1 MKSSLELNN
10 IQELWASRPPE
21 IKTKEDLLFNREE
34 LFEMV
39 GKIFCPGPFYIYV
52 FNFVE
57 QTLDYVSEGVEKILG
72 LKPEEIS
79 VPKFYE
85 LAHPDDTAR
94 VLQSELVAAKF
105 LFEEVNSPKILNYK
119 VSYMFR
125 LKRKDGSY
133 ANIMHQA
140 MGLKMDNN
148 NRFITVLGIHTDISH
163 LVSMP
168 EPYLSFLDI
177 QHKNSVYHVDPYQPD
192 FNGNQVGNACPLTE
206 RELELLGHLA
216 EGKSIEKSAKA
227 LNIAEG
233 TARKHR
239 DNVRRKLDAANTTQA
254 VAIAIRKGW
263 L

>member
-1 MKSSLELNN
+1 MKSSSELNK
-10 IQELWASRPPE
+10 IQSFWANMRPE
-21 IKTKEDLLFNREE
+21 IKTNEDLLYNREE
-34 LFEMV
+34 VFEMV

-57 QTLDYVSEGVEKILG
+57 QTFDYVSEGIEKILG
-72 LKPEEIS
+72 ISPKEIN
-79 VPKFYE
+79 VPKLYE
-85 LAHPDDTAR
+85 LAHPEDTAR

-105 LFEEVNSPKILNYK
+105 MFEEIDPSQILNYK

-140 MGLKMDNN
+140 MGLKVNDNN
-148 NRFITVLGIHTDISH
+148 NFITVLGIHTDISH
-163 LVSMP
+163 VVSVP

-192 FNGNQVGNACPLTE
+192 FKGNQVSSTCPLTD

-216 EGKSIEKSAKA
+216 EGKSVEKSANA

-239 DNVRRKLDAANTTQA
+239 DNIRRKLDATNTTQA